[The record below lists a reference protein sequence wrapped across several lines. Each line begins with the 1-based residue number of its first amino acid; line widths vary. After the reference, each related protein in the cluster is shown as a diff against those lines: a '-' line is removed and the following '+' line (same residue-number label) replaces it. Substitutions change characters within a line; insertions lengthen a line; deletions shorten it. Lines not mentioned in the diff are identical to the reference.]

1 MTARARGPNILRGA
15 LVSIDQNKP
24 TPSVIPFY
32 YNPAMLKRTL
42 QPQMVGGEQGD
53 RSEAVRFTGAPV
65 ETIEVEVELDAT
77 DALEKDNQTAVSY
90 GLYPQLAA
98 LELLMY
104 PQSAQIVQIDSLLAQ
119 GVMEVMPLTSPRL
132 IFVWGARRGLPVRL
146 TNYSIS
152 EDGFDAN
159 LNPIRATVTL
169 AMRVLNYTD
178 LNSNTRDYHQFLA
191 YQQAMEA
198 ISGSSA
204 ASNPGQLIGTDRS
217 TFL

>member
-1 MTARARGPNILRGA
+1 MTSRSRGPNILRGA
-15 LVSIDQNKP
+15 LVSIDQGKP
-24 TPSVIPFY
+24 TPNVIPFY

-53 RSEAVRFTGAPV
+53 RSEAVRFTGAPI
-65 ETIEVEVELDAT
+65 ETIEIEVELDAT
-77 DALEKDNQTAVSY
+77 DALEKDNQTAVSL

-104 PQSAQIVQIDSLLAQ
+104 PQSARIVQMDSLLAQ
-119 GVMEVMPLTSPRL
+119 GTMEVMPLTSPRL
-132 IFVWGARRGLPVRL
+132 IFVWGTRRGLPVRL

-152 EDGFDAN
+152 EDAFDAN

-178 LNSNTRDYHQFLA
+178 LNSGTPDYHQFLA
-191 YQQAMEA
+191 YQQAMES
-198 ISGSSA
+198 ISARNA
-204 ASNPGQLIGTDRS
+204 ASSPGQLIGTDPS
-217 TFL
+217 TFI